1 MKILIKNASYVVRDV
16 NRIEKNVDILINGN
30 KISKVGEFSHT
41 WLNEDEIKIINASG
55 KAVIPGLINTHTHL
69 YQHLLKGHQD
79 NLSLVK
85 WCEKVTF
92 PLIELILKEQSEGEA
107 EIFGYYWSLL
117 ASIEMLKNGVT
128 TFINLGLTLNSVF
141 KAWED
146 IGIRG
151 IGAIT
156 YADMWIPDKL
166 KLKKRQ
172 FKEKTLRFINR
183 WHLTP
188 LSNPHIYIMLGPS
201 APFLCSEDL
210 LLWIRKQATQKKIK
224 IHTHL
229 SETQYEVELMQKER
243 GCRPVE
249 YLENIGFLGSDITAV
264 HCIHLNEKELGIIKK
279 FKVIPIHCPKSNM
292 KLASGIAPVNKM
304 ISMGIDVALGTDG
317 SASND
322 NQDIFEEMRTASFLQ
337 KVASNSATA
346 ISAKDVFKMATEGGA
361 LACGINAGTIDEGKL
376 ADIALINLNHPHL
389 LPLGDL
395 INMIVYCVRGSDV
408 ETVLVNGQIV
418 IRNGRLI
425 TLPEKEIIKEA
436 KKIIESKLNNTGI
449 IINN

>member
-30 KISKVGEFSHT
+30 KISKVGKFSHT
-41 WLNEDEIKIINASG
+41 WLNKDDVKIINASG

-92 PLIELILKEQSEGEA
+92 PLIELILKEQSEGKA
-107 EIFGYYWSLL
+107 EMLSYYWSLL

-128 TFINLGLTLNSVF
+128 TFI
-141 KAWED
+141 
-146 IGIRG
+146 
-151 IGAIT
+151 
-156 YADMWIPDKL
+156 
-166 KLKKRQ
+166 Q

-188 LSNPHIYIMLGPS
+188 SSNPHIYIMLGPS

-249 YLENIGFLGSDITAV
+249 YLENIGFLGSDVTAV
-264 HCIHLNEKELGIIKK
+264 HCVHLNEKELGIIKK
-279 FKVIPIHCPKSNM
+279 YKVVPVHCPKSNM

-337 KVASNSATA
+337 KVASNNATA

-361 LACGINAGTIDEGKL
+361 LACGINAGTIDEG
-376 ADIALINLNHPHL
+376 
-389 LPLGDL
+389 G
-395 INMIVYCVRGSDV
+395 
-408 ETVLVNGQIV
+408 
-418 IRNGRLI
+418 
-425 TLPEKEIIKEA
+425 
-436 KKIIESKLNNTGI
+436 KIS
-449 IINN
+449 